1 MQFDDDRDAG
11 VGGGNGEVDDR
22 VDEPASSKMIS
33 KLCVIAVQMPTLW
46 HQCKCDASYASWTR
60 GS

>member
-22 VDEPASSKMIS
+22 VDEPASCSDAYAVAS
-33 KLCVIAVQMPTLW
+33 VQMRRLICVVD
-46 HQCKCDASYASWTR
+46 QRVVGLYAMR
-60 GS
+60 AA